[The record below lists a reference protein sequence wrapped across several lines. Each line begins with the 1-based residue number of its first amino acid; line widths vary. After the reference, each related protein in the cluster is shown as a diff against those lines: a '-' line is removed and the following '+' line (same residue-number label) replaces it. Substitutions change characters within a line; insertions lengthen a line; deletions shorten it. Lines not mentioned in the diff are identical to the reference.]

1 MKLKNKNK
9 ITVLGLGLS
18 LCALLSIAF
27 AHSNRMDAEIA
38 KTSDALPLVWY
49 FNGDDPLEPSDY
61 TLTSGSC
68 GGTPQTVCSIEAPNN
83 GGQPMLGTSQI
94 ADIED
99 ALESIE
105 NNKPTANGTV
115 KSFRSH

>member
-18 LCALLSIAF
+18 LCALLSLSF

-38 KTSDALPLVWY
+38 TTSNALPLVWY

-61 TLTSGSC
+61 TLTSVSC
-68 GGTPQTVCSIEAPNN
+68 GGTPQTVCTIEAPNN

>member
-1 MKLKNKNK
+1 MDWDCLF
-9 ITVLGLGLS
+9 VLYY
-18 LCALLSIAF
+18 
-27 AHSNRMDAEIA
+27 HSH
-38 KTSDALPLVWY
+38 LPIQIGWMQKSQQLRTPCLWSGI

-68 GGTPQTVCSIEAPNN
+68 GGTPQTVCTIEAPNN

>member
-1 MKLKNKNK
+1 MKSKNKNK

-27 AHSNRMDAEIA
+27 AGSNKMDAA
-38 KTSDALPLVWY
+38 SAVPSDALPLVWY
-49 FNGDDPLEPSDY
+49 FNGDDPLDASDY
-61 TLTSGSC
+61 TLTAGSC
-68 GGTPQTVCSIEAPNN
+68 GGTPQTVCTIEAPNN
-83 GGQPMLGTSQI
+83 GGQPLMGSSQI
-94 ADIED
+94 SDIQD

-105 NNKPTANGTV
+105 NDDPTTNDTV